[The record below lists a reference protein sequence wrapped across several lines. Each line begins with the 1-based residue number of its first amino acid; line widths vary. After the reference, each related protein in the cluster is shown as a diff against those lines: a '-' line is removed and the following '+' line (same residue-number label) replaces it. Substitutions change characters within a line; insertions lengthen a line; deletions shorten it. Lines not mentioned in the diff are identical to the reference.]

1 MRLALTRGSA
11 LGPAIDLLAAAGLPV
26 ATLRND
32 VQKCVCELADGTT
45 VVLLQP
51 ADVPIYVAAGAA
63 DVGIA
68 GKDWL
73 LEQGCDLY
81 ELLDLRLT
89 PSRIVFAQPPA
100 PTGGRRRRLG
110 RLRVATTYAHI
121 TERYFARSG
130 RQVEVI
136 PLQTDVDLAPR
147 LGLAEGVV
155 MRVDDDGVLRGL
167 ALVEQAEI
175 ARSSLRLVASRAAHT
190 LLSAEV
196 QALMVRLRA
205 LVEGR

>member
-89 PSRIVFAQPPA
+89 PSRIVFAQPRA
-100 PTGGRRRRLG
+100 PTGGGRRRLG